1 MNSDNKFPVQ
11 PTLLFQGGD
20 ASPEEIQQWMD
31 EQDSYE
37 EVVHNVLTTV
47 ILGGIFQAFTFG
59 MMILA
64 FYITDVGLRNA

>member
-1 MNSDNKFPVQ
+1 MNSSEKFPIQ
-11 PTLLFQGGD
+11 TSINFEARD
-20 ASPEEIQQWMD
+20 ATPEEIQQWMD

-47 ILGGIFQAFTFG
+47 ILGGIFQAFTVG

-64 FYITDVGLRNA
+64 FYIIDVGLQNA

>member
-1 MNSDNKFPVQ
+1 MKNEKFAIQ
-11 PTLLFQGGD
+11 TSINFEARD
-20 ASPEEIQQWMD
+20 ATPEEIKQWID

-64 FYITDVGLRNA
+64 FYIIDVGLQNA